1 MNVHSSK
8 LNALKKEATLLAVR
22 QGLHATSM
30 AQIARSANIAVG
42 TIYLYYSGK
51 DELYGSLLSDYYDQ
65 LTDLLTEPPYTT
77 DFKEVLRLNFD
88 NLKNHLSGNANRFQL
103 FLQLRQLSPYS
114 ERAKAQRRE
123 FEQKLSLIMEEGKT
137 QVLLK
142 NLSINCLATLFFE
155 GICSIS
161 QYELEHPNDHS
172 FQTPELLKEACF
184 MGLFK

>member
-22 QGLHATSM
+22 KGLHATSM

-42 TIYLYYSGK
+42 TIYLFYSGK
-51 DELYGSLLSDYYDQ
+51 DELYGSLLSAYYDQ
-65 LTDLLTEPPYTT
+65 LTDVLTKPTANSEFEQLLRST
-77 DFKEVLRLNFD
+77 FD
-88 NLKNHLSGNANRFQL
+88 NLKGFLLSNSASFEL

-114 ERAKAQRRE
+114 ERAKAQRRQ
-123 FEQKLSLIMEEGKT
+123 FEHKLSLVMEEGKT

-142 NLSINCLATLFFE
+142 NLSINCLGALFFE
-155 GICSIS
+155 GVCSVAK
-161 QYELEHPNDHS
+161 YELEHPNDHS
-172 FQTPELLKEACF
+172 FQTPNLLRDASF